1 VEDREEDEMGKS
13 AIEDEVTRR
22 EAAEMAGV
30 HINTVRLWEQTGRV
44 QIRKAENGV
53 VMIPRDQIEGII
65 EQRRDSGMDDGA
77 RIASLETE
85 NRMLREERD
94 QLREQY
100 ERLLEKII
108 SLTGE
113 TRP

>member
-1 VEDREEDEMGKS
+1 MGKS